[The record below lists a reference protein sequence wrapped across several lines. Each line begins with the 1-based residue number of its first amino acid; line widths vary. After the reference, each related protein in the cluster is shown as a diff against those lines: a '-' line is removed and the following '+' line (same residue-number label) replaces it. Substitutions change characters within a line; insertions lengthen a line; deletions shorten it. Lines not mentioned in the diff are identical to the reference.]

1 MAYAQKLPA
10 YVSADDYLML
20 EDRATSKHEYLDGVI
35 YDWQAGGPSARAGGN
50 KEHNLV
56 SLNVYRAIW
65 NQLQGGPCKVFVAD
79 VKLAAADH
87 SAYFYPDVLVTRSDT
102 DRASRLEV
110 REPTLVVEVLSPST
124 ELFDRREK
132 FSACQRFASLESYVL
147 VSPEQRTIEVFTR
160 TGGWRRTEQTEAVR
174 IMHSEVIA
182 LGCLGLNLRAADA
195 FADF

>member
-1 MAYAQKLPA
+1 MSYAQKLPA
-10 YVSADDYLML
+10 YVSAADYLML
-20 EDRATSKHEYLDGVI
+20 EERATSKHEYLDGVI
-35 YDWQAGGPSARAGGN
+35 YDWQAGGPSAMAGGN

-65 NQLQGGPCKVFVAD
+65 NQLRDTPCKVFVAD
-79 VKLAAADH
+79 VKLVAADH
-87 SAYFYPDVLVTRSDT
+87 SAFFYPDILVTCSEADQ
-102 DRASRLEV
+102 ASRIEV
-110 REPTLVVEVLSPST
+110 REPKLIVEVLSPST

-160 TGGWRRTEQTEAVR
+160 AGEWRRTEQTEAVR

-182 LGCLGLNLRAADA
+182 LGCLSLSLRAADA
-195 FADF
+195 FADL